1 MNPLRSIIYIIGIVA
16 VLTSCQGGN
25 NRVATLEKGDTVR
38 FDYATLLTVV
48 RYSDH
53 THVEI
58 ANPWVKGSVLRS
70 YDISRPLGKAVVT
83 TTAHCQLLTWLGKSS
98 AIAGVCDSRYI
109 GVDEVRKRL
118 VAGKTVDCGN
128 SMNPDV
134 FGINGGAGLGVA
146 LVMLLAGGSVT
157 LGTLGVTGNVA
168 ILAAAFAGAMAVMA
182 IILFSSTLVRDG
194 VMLLVIGI
202 MVGYLSSSVV
212 TLLNYSATEQ
222 GIRSFMLWG
231 MGSLDGVTPSLL
243 PLYVTITLAAL
254 VLSLLM
260 VKPLN
265 LLSLGDNYARNLG
278 LNTRRARNYALL
290 LTGLLTAVV
299 TAYCGPIAFIGLA
312 VPHIARLLTVTDDMR
327 RLLPIT
333 MLTGAVVTMA
343 CHLLCFVPG
352 EAGMLPLNAVTPLI
366 GAPVIIYVIIRKR

>member
-1 MNPLRSIIYIIGIVA
+1 MACLFMAGLMTGSVSIPCSAVWRVLIGEDEGVSESWRFIILESRLPQMVTAMLSGACLATAGLMMQTVFRNPL
-16 VLTSCQGGN
+16 
-25 NRVATLEKGDTVR
+25 
-38 FDYATLLTVV
+38 
-48 RYSDH
+48 
-53 THVEI
+53 
-58 ANPWVKGSVLRS
+58 
-70 YDISRPLGKAVVT
+70 
-83 TTAHCQLLTWLGKSS
+83 
-98 AIAGVCDSRYI
+98 AG
-109 GVDEVRKRL
+109 
-118 VAGKTVDCGN
+118 
-128 SMNPDV
+128 PDV

-260 VKPLN
+260 AKPLN

>member
-1 MNPLRSIIYIIGIVA
+1 MACLFMAGLMTGSVSIPCSAVWRVLIGEDEGVSESWRFIILESRLPQMVTAMLSGACLATAGLMMQTVFRNPL
-16 VLTSCQGGN
+16 
-25 NRVATLEKGDTVR
+25 
-38 FDYATLLTVV
+38 
-48 RYSDH
+48 
-53 THVEI
+53 
-58 ANPWVKGSVLRS
+58 
-70 YDISRPLGKAVVT
+70 
-83 TTAHCQLLTWLGKSS
+83 
-98 AIAGVCDSRYI
+98 AG
-109 GVDEVRKRL
+109 
-118 VAGKTVDCGN
+118 
-128 SMNPDV
+128 PDV

-231 MGSLDGVTPSLL
+231 MGSLDGVTPLLL
-243 PLYVTITLAAL
+243 PLYVTITLVAL

-333 MLTGAVVTMA
+333 MLTGAVITMA

>member
-1 MNPLRSIIYIIGIVA
+1 MACLFMVGLMTGSVSIPCSAVWRVLIGEDEGVSESWRFIILESRLPQMVTAMLSGACLATAGLMMQTVFRNPL
-16 VLTSCQGGN
+16 
-25 NRVATLEKGDTVR
+25 
-38 FDYATLLTVV
+38 
-48 RYSDH
+48 
-53 THVEI
+53 
-58 ANPWVKGSVLRS
+58 
-70 YDISRPLGKAVVT
+70 
-83 TTAHCQLLTWLGKSS
+83 
-98 AIAGVCDSRYI
+98 AG
-109 GVDEVRKRL
+109 
-118 VAGKTVDCGN
+118 
-128 SMNPDV
+128 PDV

-231 MGSLDGVTPSLL
+231 MGSLDSVTPSLL
-243 PLYVTITLAAL
+243 PLYVTITLVAL

>member
-1 MNPLRSIIYIIGIVA
+1 MACLFMAGLMTGSVSIPCSAVWRVLIGEDEGVSESWRFIILESRLPQMVTAMLSGACLATAGLVMQTVFRNPL
-16 VLTSCQGGN
+16 
-25 NRVATLEKGDTVR
+25 
-38 FDYATLLTVV
+38 
-48 RYSDH
+48 
-53 THVEI
+53 
-58 ANPWVKGSVLRS
+58 
-70 YDISRPLGKAVVT
+70 
-83 TTAHCQLLTWLGKSS
+83 
-98 AIAGVCDSRYI
+98 AG
-109 GVDEVRKRL
+109 
-118 VAGKTVDCGN
+118 
-128 SMNPDV
+128 PDV

-231 MGSLDGVTPSLL
+231 MGCLDGVTPSLL

-327 RLLPIT
+327 RLLPTT

>member
-1 MNPLRSIIYIIGIVA
+1 MACLFMAGLMTGSVSIPCSAVWRVLIGEDEGVSESWRFIILESRLPQMVTAMLSGACLATAGLMMQTVFRNPL
-16 VLTSCQGGN
+16 
-25 NRVATLEKGDTVR
+25 
-38 FDYATLLTVV
+38 
-48 RYSDH
+48 
-53 THVEI
+53 
-58 ANPWVKGSVLRS
+58 
-70 YDISRPLGKAVVT
+70 
-83 TTAHCQLLTWLGKSS
+83 
-98 AIAGVCDSRYI
+98 AG
-109 GVDEVRKRL
+109 
-118 VAGKTVDCGN
+118 
-128 SMNPDV
+128 PDV

-231 MGSLDGVTPSLL
+231 MGSLDGVTPLLL

-260 VKPLN
+260 MKPLN

-327 RLLPIT
+327 WLLPIT

>member
-1 MNPLRSIIYIIGIVA
+1 MACLFMAGLMTGSVSIPCSAVWRVLIGEDEGVSESWRFIILESRLPQMVTAMLSGACLATAGLMMQTVFRNPL
-16 VLTSCQGGN
+16 
-25 NRVATLEKGDTVR
+25 
-38 FDYATLLTVV
+38 
-48 RYSDH
+48 
-53 THVEI
+53 
-58 ANPWVKGSVLRS
+58 
-70 YDISRPLGKAVVT
+70 
-83 TTAHCQLLTWLGKSS
+83 
-98 AIAGVCDSRYI
+98 AG
-109 GVDEVRKRL
+109 
-118 VAGKTVDCGN
+118 
-128 SMNPDV
+128 PDV

-194 VMLLVIGI
+194 VMLVVIGI

-265 LLSLGDNYARNLG
+265 LLSLGENYARNLG

-352 EAGMLPLNAVTPLI
+352 EAGLLPLNAVTPLI

>member
-1 MNPLRSIIYIIGIVA
+1 MACLFMAGLMTGSVSIPCSAVWRVLIGEDEGVSESWRFIILESRLPQMVTAMLSGACLATAGLMMQTVFRNPL
-16 VLTSCQGGN
+16 
-25 NRVATLEKGDTVR
+25 
-38 FDYATLLTVV
+38 
-48 RYSDH
+48 
-53 THVEI
+53 
-58 ANPWVKGSVLRS
+58 
-70 YDISRPLGKAVVT
+70 
-83 TTAHCQLLTWLGKSS
+83 
-98 AIAGVCDSRYI
+98 AG
-109 GVDEVRKRL
+109 
-118 VAGKTVDCGN
+118 
-128 SMNPDV
+128 PDV

-254 VLSLLM
+254 MLSLLM

-352 EAGMLPLNAVTPLI
+352 EAGLLPLNAVTPLI

>member
-1 MNPLRSIIYIIGIVA
+1 MACLFMAGLMTGSVSIPCSAVWRVLIGEDEGVSDSWRFIILESRLPQMITAMLSGACLATAGLMMQTVFRNPL
-16 VLTSCQGGN
+16 
-25 NRVATLEKGDTVR
+25 
-38 FDYATLLTVV
+38 
-48 RYSDH
+48 
-53 THVEI
+53 
-58 ANPWVKGSVLRS
+58 
-70 YDISRPLGKAVVT
+70 
-83 TTAHCQLLTWLGKSS
+83 
-98 AIAGVCDSRYI
+98 AG
-109 GVDEVRKRL
+109 
-118 VAGKTVDCGN
+118 
-128 SMNPDV
+128 PDV

-333 MLTGAVVTMA
+333 MLAGAVVTMA

>member
-1 MNPLRSIIYIIGIVA
+1 MACLFMAG
-16 VLTSCQGGN
+16 LMT
-25 NRVATLEKGDTVR
+25 
-38 FDYATLLTVV
+38 
-48 RYSDH
+48 
-53 THVEI
+53 
-58 ANPWVKGSVLRS
+58 GSVSIPCSAVWHVLVS
-70 YDISRPLGKAVVT
+70 DKAVVSESWRFIILESRLPQMV
-83 TTAHCQLLTWLGKSS
+83 TAMLSGACLAT
-98 AIAGVCDSRYI
+98 AGLMMQTVFRNP
-109 GVDEVRKRL
+109 L
-118 VAGKTVDCGN
+118 AG
-128 SMNPDV
+128 PDV

>member
-1 MNPLRSIIYIIGIVA
+1 MVCLFIAGLMTGSVSIPCSAVWRVLIGEDEGVSDSWRFIILESRLPQMITAMLSGACLATAGLMMQTVFRNPL
-16 VLTSCQGGN
+16 
-25 NRVATLEKGDTVR
+25 
-38 FDYATLLTVV
+38 
-48 RYSDH
+48 
-53 THVEI
+53 
-58 ANPWVKGSVLRS
+58 
-70 YDISRPLGKAVVT
+70 
-83 TTAHCQLLTWLGKSS
+83 
-98 AIAGVCDSRYI
+98 AG
-109 GVDEVRKRL
+109 
-118 VAGKTVDCGN
+118 
-128 SMNPDV
+128 PDV

-146 LVMLLAGGSVT
+146 LVMLLAGGCMAVD
-157 LGTLGVTGNVA
+157 GLGVTGNMA

-182 IILFSSTLVRDG
+182 IILFCSTLVRDG

-202 MVGYLSSSVV
+202 MVGYLSSSVI

-222 GIRSFMLWG
+222 GMRSFMLWG
-231 MGSLDGVTPSLL
+231 MGSLDGVTSSLL
-243 PLYVTITLAAL
+243 PLYVSITLVAL

-312 VPHIARLLTVTDDMR
+312 VPHIARLLTATDDMR
-327 RLLPIT
+327 RLLPVT
-333 MLTGAVVTMA
+333 MLTGAVVTMV

-352 EAGMLPLNAVTPLI
+352 SAGMLPLNAVTPLV

>member
-1 MNPLRSIIYIIGIVA
+1 MACLFMTGLMTGSVSIPCLAVWRVLIGEDEGVSESWRFIILESRLPQMVTAMLSGACLATAGLMMQTVFRNPL
-16 VLTSCQGGN
+16 
-25 NRVATLEKGDTVR
+25 
-38 FDYATLLTVV
+38 
-48 RYSDH
+48 
-53 THVEI
+53 
-58 ANPWVKGSVLRS
+58 
-70 YDISRPLGKAVVT
+70 
-83 TTAHCQLLTWLGKSS
+83 
-98 AIAGVCDSRYI
+98 AG
-109 GVDEVRKRL
+109 
-118 VAGKTVDCGN
+118 
-128 SMNPDV
+128 PDV

>member
-1 MNPLRSIIYIIGIVA
+1 MVCLFIAGLMTGSVSIPCSAVWRVLIGEDEGVSESWRFIILESRLPQMVTAMLSGACLATAGLMMQTVFRNPL
-16 VLTSCQGGN
+16 
-25 NRVATLEKGDTVR
+25 
-38 FDYATLLTVV
+38 
-48 RYSDH
+48 
-53 THVEI
+53 
-58 ANPWVKGSVLRS
+58 
-70 YDISRPLGKAVVT
+70 
-83 TTAHCQLLTWLGKSS
+83 
-98 AIAGVCDSRYI
+98 AG
-109 GVDEVRKRL
+109 
-118 VAGKTVDCGN
+118 
-128 SMNPDV
+128 PDV

-243 PLYVTITLAAL
+243 PLYVTITLTAL

-352 EAGMLPLNAVTPLI
+352 EAGLLPLNAVTPLI

>member
-1 MNPLRSIIYIIGIVA
+1 MACLFMAGLMTGSVSIPCSAVWRVLIGEDEGVSESWRFIILESRLPQMVTAMLSGACLATAGLMMQTVFRNPL
-16 VLTSCQGGN
+16 
-25 NRVATLEKGDTVR
+25 
-38 FDYATLLTVV
+38 
-48 RYSDH
+48 
-53 THVEI
+53 
-58 ANPWVKGSVLRS
+58 
-70 YDISRPLGKAVVT
+70 
-83 TTAHCQLLTWLGKSS
+83 
-98 AIAGVCDSRYI
+98 AG
-109 GVDEVRKRL
+109 
-118 VAGKTVDCGN
+118 
-128 SMNPDV
+128 PDV

-146 LVMLLAGGSVT
+146 MVMLLAGGSVT

-333 MLTGAVVTMA
+333 MLTGAVVSMA

>member
-1 MNPLRSIIYIIGIVA
+1 MACLFMAGLMTGSVSIPCLAVWRVLIGEDEGVSESWRFIILESRLPQMVTAMLSGSCLATAGLMMQTVFRNPL
-16 VLTSCQGGN
+16 
-25 NRVATLEKGDTVR
+25 
-38 FDYATLLTVV
+38 
-48 RYSDH
+48 
-53 THVEI
+53 
-58 ANPWVKGSVLRS
+58 
-70 YDISRPLGKAVVT
+70 
-83 TTAHCQLLTWLGKSS
+83 
-98 AIAGVCDSRYI
+98 AG
-109 GVDEVRKRL
+109 
-118 VAGKTVDCGN
+118 
-128 SMNPDV
+128 PDV

-265 LLSLGDNYARNLG
+265 LLSFGDNYARNLG
-278 LNTRRARNYALL
+278 LNTRRARNYALM

-333 MLTGAVVTMA
+333 MLAGAVVTMA

-366 GAPVIIYVIIRKR
+366 GAPIIIYVIIRKR

>member
-1 MNPLRSIIYIIGIVA
+1 MACLFMAGLMTGSVSIPCSAVWRVLIVEDEGVSESWRFIILESRLPQMVTAMLSGACLATAGLMMQTVFRNPL
-16 VLTSCQGGN
+16 
-25 NRVATLEKGDTVR
+25 
-38 FDYATLLTVV
+38 
-48 RYSDH
+48 
-53 THVEI
+53 
-58 ANPWVKGSVLRS
+58 
-70 YDISRPLGKAVVT
+70 
-83 TTAHCQLLTWLGKSS
+83 
-98 AIAGVCDSRYI
+98 AG
-109 GVDEVRKRL
+109 
-118 VAGKTVDCGN
+118 
-128 SMNPDV
+128 PDV

-243 PLYVTITLAAL
+243 PRYVTITLAAL

-333 MLTGAVVTMA
+333 MLTGAVITMA

>member
-1 MNPLRSIIYIIGIVA
+1 MACLFMAGLMTGSVSIPCSAVWRVLIGEDEGVSESWRFIILESRLPQMVTAMLSGACLATAGLMMQTVFRNPL
-16 VLTSCQGGN
+16 
-25 NRVATLEKGDTVR
+25 
-38 FDYATLLTVV
+38 
-48 RYSDH
+48 
-53 THVEI
+53 
-58 ANPWVKGSVLRS
+58 
-70 YDISRPLGKAVVT
+70 
-83 TTAHCQLLTWLGKSS
+83 
-98 AIAGVCDSRYI
+98 AG
-109 GVDEVRKRL
+109 
-118 VAGKTVDCGN
+118 
-128 SMNPDV
+128 PDV

-243 PLYVTITLAAL
+243 PLYVTITLSAL

-333 MLTGAVVTMA
+333 MLTGAVVIMA

>member
-1 MNPLRSIIYIIGIVA
+1 MACLFMAGLMTGSVSIPCSVVWHVLVGDEAVVSESWRFIILESRLPQMVTAMLSGACLATAGLMMQTVFRNPL
-16 VLTSCQGGN
+16 
-25 NRVATLEKGDTVR
+25 
-38 FDYATLLTVV
+38 
-48 RYSDH
+48 
-53 THVEI
+53 
-58 ANPWVKGSVLRS
+58 
-70 YDISRPLGKAVVT
+70 
-83 TTAHCQLLTWLGKSS
+83 
-98 AIAGVCDSRYI
+98 AG
-109 GVDEVRKRL
+109 
-118 VAGKTVDCGN
+118 
-128 SMNPDV
+128 PDV

-243 PLYVTITLAAL
+243 PLYVTITLTAL

>member
-1 MNPLRSIIYIIGIVA
+1 MACLFMAGLMTGSVSIPCSAVWRVLIGEDEGVSESWRFIILESRLPQMVTAMLSGACLATAGLMMQTVFRNPL
-16 VLTSCQGGN
+16 
-25 NRVATLEKGDTVR
+25 
-38 FDYATLLTVV
+38 
-48 RYSDH
+48 
-53 THVEI
+53 
-58 ANPWVKGSVLRS
+58 
-70 YDISRPLGKAVVT
+70 
-83 TTAHCQLLTWLGKSS
+83 
-98 AIAGVCDSRYI
+98 AG
-109 GVDEVRKRL
+109 
-118 VAGKTVDCGN
+118 
-128 SMNPDV
+128 PDV

-231 MGSLDGVTPSLL
+231 MGSLDSVTPSLL
-243 PLYVTITLAAL
+243 PLYVTITLVAL

>member
-1 MNPLRSIIYIIGIVA
+1 MACLFMAGLMTGSVSIPCSAVWRVLIGEDEGVSESWRFIILESRLPQMVTAMLSGACLATAGLMMQTVFRNPL
-16 VLTSCQGGN
+16 
-25 NRVATLEKGDTVR
+25 
-38 FDYATLLTVV
+38 
-48 RYSDH
+48 
-53 THVEI
+53 
-58 ANPWVKGSVLRS
+58 
-70 YDISRPLGKAVVT
+70 
-83 TTAHCQLLTWLGKSS
+83 
-98 AIAGVCDSRYI
+98 AG
-109 GVDEVRKRL
+109 
-118 VAGKTVDCGN
+118 
-128 SMNPDV
+128 PDV

-260 VKPLN
+260 GKPLN

-352 EAGMLPLNAVTPLI
+352 EAGLLPLNAVTPLI

>member
-1 MNPLRSIIYIIGIVA
+1 MACLFMAGLMTGSVSIPCSAVWRVLIGEDEGVSESWRFIILESRLSQMVTAMLSGACLATAGLMMQTVFRNPL
-16 VLTSCQGGN
+16 
-25 NRVATLEKGDTVR
+25 
-38 FDYATLLTVV
+38 
-48 RYSDH
+48 
-53 THVEI
+53 
-58 ANPWVKGSVLRS
+58 
-70 YDISRPLGKAVVT
+70 
-83 TTAHCQLLTWLGKSS
+83 
-98 AIAGVCDSRYI
+98 AG
-109 GVDEVRKRL
+109 
-118 VAGKTVDCGN
+118 
-128 SMNPDV
+128 PDV

-254 VLSLLM
+254 GLSLFM

>member
-1 MNPLRSIIYIIGIVA
+1 MACLFMAGLMTGSVSIPCSAVWRVLIGEDEGVSESWRFIILESRLPQMVTAMLSGACLATAGLMMQTVFRNPL
-16 VLTSCQGGN
+16 
-25 NRVATLEKGDTVR
+25 
-38 FDYATLLTVV
+38 
-48 RYSDH
+48 
-53 THVEI
+53 
-58 ANPWVKGSVLRS
+58 
-70 YDISRPLGKAVVT
+70 
-83 TTAHCQLLTWLGKSS
+83 
-98 AIAGVCDSRYI
+98 AG
-109 GVDEVRKRL
+109 
-118 VAGKTVDCGN
+118 
-128 SMNPDV
+128 PDV

-243 PLYVTITLAAL
+243 PLYVTITLTAL

>member
-1 MNPLRSIIYIIGIVA
+1 MVTAMLSGACLATAGLMMQTVFRNPL
-16 VLTSCQGGN
+16 
-25 NRVATLEKGDTVR
+25 
-38 FDYATLLTVV
+38 
-48 RYSDH
+48 
-53 THVEI
+53 
-58 ANPWVKGSVLRS
+58 
-70 YDISRPLGKAVVT
+70 
-83 TTAHCQLLTWLGKSS
+83 
-98 AIAGVCDSRYI
+98 AG
-109 GVDEVRKRL
+109 
-118 VAGKTVDCGN
+118 
-128 SMNPDV
+128 PDV

>member
-1 MNPLRSIIYIIGIVA
+1 MTGSVSIPCSAVWRVLIGEDEGVSESWRFIILESRLPQMVTAMLSGACLATAGLMMQTVFRNPL
-16 VLTSCQGGN
+16 
-25 NRVATLEKGDTVR
+25 
-38 FDYATLLTVV
+38 
-48 RYSDH
+48 
-53 THVEI
+53 
-58 ANPWVKGSVLRS
+58 
-70 YDISRPLGKAVVT
+70 
-83 TTAHCQLLTWLGKSS
+83 
-98 AIAGVCDSRYI
+98 AG
-109 GVDEVRKRL
+109 
-118 VAGKTVDCGN
+118 
-128 SMNPDV
+128 PDV

-243 PLYVTITLAAL
+243 PLYVTITLVAL

-278 LNTRRARNYALL
+278 LNTRRARNHALL

>member
-1 MNPLRSIIYIIGIVA
+1 MACLFMAGLMTGSVSIPCLVVWRVLIGEDEGVSESWRFIILESRLPQMVTAMLSGSCLATAGLMMQTVFRNPL
-16 VLTSCQGGN
+16 
-25 NRVATLEKGDTVR
+25 
-38 FDYATLLTVV
+38 
-48 RYSDH
+48 
-53 THVEI
+53 
-58 ANPWVKGSVLRS
+58 
-70 YDISRPLGKAVVT
+70 
-83 TTAHCQLLTWLGKSS
+83 
-98 AIAGVCDSRYI
+98 AG
-109 GVDEVRKRL
+109 
-118 VAGKTVDCGN
+118 
-128 SMNPDV
+128 PDV

-352 EAGMLPLNAVTPLI
+352 EVGMLPLNAVTPLI

>member
-1 MNPLRSIIYIIGIVA
+1 MVCLFIAGLMTGSVSIPCSAVWRVLIGEDEGVSESWRFIILESRLPQMVTAMLSGACLATAGLMMQTVFRNPL
-16 VLTSCQGGN
+16 
-25 NRVATLEKGDTVR
+25 
-38 FDYATLLTVV
+38 
-48 RYSDH
+48 
-53 THVEI
+53 
-58 ANPWVKGSVLRS
+58 
-70 YDISRPLGKAVVT
+70 
-83 TTAHCQLLTWLGKSS
+83 
-98 AIAGVCDSRYI
+98 AG
-109 GVDEVRKRL
+109 
-118 VAGKTVDCGN
+118 
-128 SMNPDV
+128 PDV

>member
-1 MNPLRSIIYIIGIVA
+1 MACLFMAGLMTGIVSIPCSAVWHVLVGDKAAVSESWRFIILESRLPQMVTAMLSGACLATAGLMMQTVFRNPL
-16 VLTSCQGGN
+16 
-25 NRVATLEKGDTVR
+25 
-38 FDYATLLTVV
+38 
-48 RYSDH
+48 
-53 THVEI
+53 
-58 ANPWVKGSVLRS
+58 
-70 YDISRPLGKAVVT
+70 
-83 TTAHCQLLTWLGKSS
+83 
-98 AIAGVCDSRYI
+98 AG
-109 GVDEVRKRL
+109 
-118 VAGKTVDCGN
+118 
-128 SMNPDV
+128 PDV

-231 MGSLDGVTPSLL
+231 MGSLDGVTPLLL

-333 MLTGAVVTMA
+333 MLTGAVITMA

>member
-1 MNPLRSIIYIIGIVA
+1 MACLFMAGLMTGSVSIPCSAVWHVFVGDEEVVSESWRFIILESRLPQMVTAMLSGACLATAGLMMQTVFRNPL
-16 VLTSCQGGN
+16 
-25 NRVATLEKGDTVR
+25 
-38 FDYATLLTVV
+38 
-48 RYSDH
+48 
-53 THVEI
+53 
-58 ANPWVKGSVLRS
+58 
-70 YDISRPLGKAVVT
+70 
-83 TTAHCQLLTWLGKSS
+83 
-98 AIAGVCDSRYI
+98 AG
-109 GVDEVRKRL
+109 
-118 VAGKTVDCGN
+118 
-128 SMNPDV
+128 PDV

-168 ILAAAFAGAMAVMA
+168 ILASAFAGAMAVMA

>member
-1 MNPLRSIIYIIGIVA
+1 MVCLFIAGLMTGSVSIPCSAVWRVLIGEDEGVSESWRFIILESRLPQMVTAMLSGACLATAGLMMQTVFRNPL
-16 VLTSCQGGN
+16 
-25 NRVATLEKGDTVR
+25 
-38 FDYATLLTVV
+38 
-48 RYSDH
+48 
-53 THVEI
+53 
-58 ANPWVKGSVLRS
+58 
-70 YDISRPLGKAVVT
+70 
-83 TTAHCQLLTWLGKSS
+83 
-98 AIAGVCDSRYI
+98 AG
-109 GVDEVRKRL
+109 
-118 VAGKTVDCGN
+118 
-128 SMNPDV
+128 PDV

-265 LLSLGDNYARNLG
+265 LLSFGENYARNLG

-299 TAYCGPIAFIGLA
+299 TAYCGPIAFVGLA

>member
-1 MNPLRSIIYIIGIVA
+1 MACLFMAGLMTGSVSIPCSAVWRVLIGEDEGVSESWRFIILESRLPQMVTAMLSGACLATAGLMMQTVFRNPL
-16 VLTSCQGGN
+16 
-25 NRVATLEKGDTVR
+25 
-38 FDYATLLTVV
+38 
-48 RYSDH
+48 
-53 THVEI
+53 
-58 ANPWVKGSVLRS
+58 
-70 YDISRPLGKAVVT
+70 
-83 TTAHCQLLTWLGKSS
+83 
-98 AIAGVCDSRYI
+98 AG
-109 GVDEVRKRL
+109 
-118 VAGKTVDCGN
+118 
-128 SMNPDV
+128 PDV

-231 MGSLDGVTPSLL
+231 MGSLDGVTPLLL

-265 LLSLGDNYARNLG
+265 LLSLGENYARNLG

>member
-1 MNPLRSIIYIIGIVA
+1 MACLFMAGLMTGSVSIPCSAVWRVLIGEDEGVSESWRFIILESRLPQMVTAMLSGACLATAGLMMQTVFRNPL
-16 VLTSCQGGN
+16 
-25 NRVATLEKGDTVR
+25 
-38 FDYATLLTVV
+38 
-48 RYSDH
+48 
-53 THVEI
+53 
-58 ANPWVKGSVLRS
+58 
-70 YDISRPLGKAVVT
+70 
-83 TTAHCQLLTWLGKSS
+83 
-98 AIAGVCDSRYI
+98 AG
-109 GVDEVRKRL
+109 
-118 VAGKTVDCGN
+118 
-128 SMNPDV
+128 PDV

-212 TLLNYSATEQ
+212 TLLNYSAPEQ

-352 EAGMLPLNAVTPLI
+352 EVGMLPLNAVTPLI

>member
-1 MNPLRSIIYIIGIVA
+1 MVCLFIAGLMTGSVSIPCSAVWRVLIGEDEGVSESWRFIILESRLPQMVTAMLSGACLATAGLMMQTVFRNPL
-16 VLTSCQGGN
+16 
-25 NRVATLEKGDTVR
+25 
-38 FDYATLLTVV
+38 
-48 RYSDH
+48 
-53 THVEI
+53 
-58 ANPWVKGSVLRS
+58 
-70 YDISRPLGKAVVT
+70 
-83 TTAHCQLLTWLGKSS
+83 
-98 AIAGVCDSRYI
+98 AG
-109 GVDEVRKRL
+109 
-118 VAGKTVDCGN
+118 
-128 SMNPDV
+128 PDV

-278 LNTRRARNYALL
+278 LNTRRARNYAML

>member
-1 MNPLRSIIYIIGIVA
+1 MACLFMAGLMTGSVSIPCSAVWHVLVSDEAVVSESWRFIILESRLPQMVTAMLSGACLATAGLMMQTVFRNPL
-16 VLTSCQGGN
+16 
-25 NRVATLEKGDTVR
+25 
-38 FDYATLLTVV
+38 
-48 RYSDH
+48 
-53 THVEI
+53 
-58 ANPWVKGSVLRS
+58 
-70 YDISRPLGKAVVT
+70 
-83 TTAHCQLLTWLGKSS
+83 
-98 AIAGVCDSRYI
+98 AG
-109 GVDEVRKRL
+109 
-118 VAGKTVDCGN
+118 
-128 SMNPDV
+128 PDV

-243 PLYVTITLAAL
+243 PLYVTITLTAL

-333 MLTGAVVTMA
+333 MLAGAVVAMA

>member
-1 MNPLRSIIYIIGIVA
+1 MACLFMAGLMTGSVSRPCSAVWHILVGDEAVVSESWRFIILESRLPQMVTAMLSGACLATAGLMMQTVFRNPL
-16 VLTSCQGGN
+16 
-25 NRVATLEKGDTVR
+25 
-38 FDYATLLTVV
+38 
-48 RYSDH
+48 
-53 THVEI
+53 
-58 ANPWVKGSVLRS
+58 
-70 YDISRPLGKAVVT
+70 
-83 TTAHCQLLTWLGKSS
+83 
-98 AIAGVCDSRYI
+98 AG
-109 GVDEVRKRL
+109 
-118 VAGKTVDCGN
+118 
-128 SMNPDV
+128 PDV

-243 PLYVTITLAAL
+243 PLYVTITLTAL

-278 LNTRRARNYALL
+278 LNTRRARNYALM

>member
-1 MNPLRSIIYIIGIVA
+1 MWRVLIGEDEGVSESWRFIILESRLPQMVTAMLSGACLATAGLMMQTVFRNPL
-16 VLTSCQGGN
+16 
-25 NRVATLEKGDTVR
+25 
-38 FDYATLLTVV
+38 
-48 RYSDH
+48 
-53 THVEI
+53 
-58 ANPWVKGSVLRS
+58 
-70 YDISRPLGKAVVT
+70 
-83 TTAHCQLLTWLGKSS
+83 
-98 AIAGVCDSRYI
+98 AG
-109 GVDEVRKRL
+109 
-118 VAGKTVDCGN
+118 
-128 SMNPDV
+128 PDV

-231 MGSLDGVTPSLL
+231 MGSLDGVTPLLL

-333 MLTGAVVTMA
+333 MLTGAVITMA

>member
-1 MNPLRSIIYIIGIVA
+1 MACLFMAGLMTGSVSIPCSAVWRVLIGEDEGVSESWRFIIHESRLPQMVTAMLSGACLATAGLMMQTVFRNPL
-16 VLTSCQGGN
+16 
-25 NRVATLEKGDTVR
+25 
-38 FDYATLLTVV
+38 
-48 RYSDH
+48 
-53 THVEI
+53 
-58 ANPWVKGSVLRS
+58 
-70 YDISRPLGKAVVT
+70 
-83 TTAHCQLLTWLGKSS
+83 
-98 AIAGVCDSRYI
+98 AG
-109 GVDEVRKRL
+109 
-118 VAGKTVDCGN
+118 
-128 SMNPDV
+128 PDV

-352 EAGMLPLNAVTPLI
+352 EAGLLPLNAVTPLI

>member
-1 MNPLRSIIYIIGIVA
+1 MACLFMAGLMTGSVSIPCSAVWRVLIGEDEGVSESWRFIILESRLPQMVTAMLSGSCLATAGLMMQTVFRNPL
-16 VLTSCQGGN
+16 
-25 NRVATLEKGDTVR
+25 
-38 FDYATLLTVV
+38 
-48 RYSDH
+48 
-53 THVEI
+53 
-58 ANPWVKGSVLRS
+58 
-70 YDISRPLGKAVVT
+70 
-83 TTAHCQLLTWLGKSS
+83 
-98 AIAGVCDSRYI
+98 AG
-109 GVDEVRKRL
+109 
-118 VAGKTVDCGN
+118 
-128 SMNPDV
+128 PDV

>member
-1 MNPLRSIIYIIGIVA
+1 MACLFMAGLMTGSVSIPCSAVWHVLVGDKADVSESWFIILESRLPQMVTAMLSGACLATAGLMMQTVFRNPL
-16 VLTSCQGGN
+16 
-25 NRVATLEKGDTVR
+25 
-38 FDYATLLTVV
+38 
-48 RYSDH
+48 
-53 THVEI
+53 
-58 ANPWVKGSVLRS
+58 
-70 YDISRPLGKAVVT
+70 
-83 TTAHCQLLTWLGKSS
+83 
-98 AIAGVCDSRYI
+98 AG
-109 GVDEVRKRL
+109 
-118 VAGKTVDCGN
+118 
-128 SMNPDV
+128 PDV

-231 MGSLDGVTPSLL
+231 MGSLDGVTPLLL

-312 VPHIARLLTVTDDMR
+312 VPHIAGLLTVTDMR

-333 MLTGAVVTMA
+333 MLTGAVITMA

>member
-1 MNPLRSIIYIIGIVA
+1 MACLFMAGLMTGSVSIPCSAVWRVLIGEDEGVSESWRFIILESRLPQMVTAMLSGACLATAGLMMQTVFRNPL
-16 VLTSCQGGN
+16 
-25 NRVATLEKGDTVR
+25 
-38 FDYATLLTVV
+38 
-48 RYSDH
+48 
-53 THVEI
+53 
-58 ANPWVKGSVLRS
+58 
-70 YDISRPLGKAVVT
+70 
-83 TTAHCQLLTWLGKSS
+83 
-98 AIAGVCDSRYI
+98 AG
-109 GVDEVRKRL
+109 
-118 VAGKTVDCGN
+118 
-128 SMNPDV
+128 PDV

-231 MGSLDGVTPSLL
+231 MGSLDGVSPSLL

-352 EAGMLPLNAVTPLI
+352 EAGLLPLNAVTPLI